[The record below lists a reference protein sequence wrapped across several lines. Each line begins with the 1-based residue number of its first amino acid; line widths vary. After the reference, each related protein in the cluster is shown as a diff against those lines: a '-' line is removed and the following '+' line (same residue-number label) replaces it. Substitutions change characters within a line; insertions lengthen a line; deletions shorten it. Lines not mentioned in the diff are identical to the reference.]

1 MATSRTIAAGAAGGL
16 LTAGLLLTGLPAS
29 AALDA
34 ATQALHTEEGDR
46 LDLVALTR
54 ERRAVVLVFVSGAC
68 PCVRRYQA
76 RIAELARRFGPGGIA
91 VFGVVS
97 NAKET
102 PADVRRV
109 YPRRQLDVPLI
120 HDPGGRLADAV
131 GARSTPTVAIL
142 GPGPELLFL
151 GWIDNEREPGAAGRQ
166 PYVERV
172 LEAVLAGRDDFGE
185 RSPVYGCRI
194 TRQLFGGSVEHD
206 EGGCPGRPSG
216 P

>member
-1 MATSRTIAAGAAGGL
+1 MAISRKVTL
-16 LTAGLLLTGLPAS
+16 AGLPVLLGLMLSGPLAS
-29 AALDA
+29 AALDEA
-34 ATQALHTEEGDR
+34 SSALHTEEGAR
-46 LDLVALTR
+46 LDLVALTQGQ
-54 ERRAVVLVFVSGAC
+54 RAVVLVFVSAAC

-76 RIAELARRFGPGGIA
+76 RIGDLSRRFGASGIT
-91 VFGVVS
+91 VLGVVS

-109 YPRRQLDVPLI
+109 YPRRELDVPLI
-120 HDPGGRLADAV
+120 HDPGGRLADEL
-131 GARSTPTVAIL
+131 GARSTPTVVVL
-142 GPGPELLFL
+142 GPGGKRLFL

-172 LEAVLAGRDDFGE
+172 LEAVLHGRSDFGQ

-194 TRQLFGGSVEHD
+194 TRQAFGGGVEED
-206 EGGCPGRPSG
+206 EGECPGKPSA